1 MKRTIFS
8 LTCLLACLA
17 AAAPLRAA
25 ELDSKLGKITSQF
38 AQDAAA
44 RLPAVNPATLAVFPF
59 QADEALA
66 RRKADVA
73 VAELL
78 TQKLL
83 REPRFRVVERNNLDT
98 VLREQK
104 LGLSG
109 AVESETAARVGK
121 LAGARLA
128 VLGSVTR
135 LGRSYQISS
144 KLVDTETADVVSVSI
159 VEVRSEVF
167 DEEAS
172 RYLVLVPE
180 SQTISLYFALGNV
193 PMTTKTLSPV
203 SSGGQTVI
211 PANVKTGFNPDSGM
225 FPGFGIKYFPFQR
238 WSVNFM
244 IGPKFKVGNPDTQ
257 VIANLGE
264 TGRLLAK
271 AEGQM
276 FRLMVHR
283 QFKVSRKLNAY
294 AGGGFLRFELDPPKE
309 GDNNTSAVNLGASSG
324 GGTVSMADG
333 FGEGRFNL
341 PLAGLGL
348 EWKPQPRFG
357 LALMANFPLKSETYT
372 WDMLFQNGSRAT
384 VWEMTTPKYMGELNV
399 SWYF

>member
-1 MKRTIFS
+1 MNRTLLYS
-8 LTCLLACLA
+8 ACLMACLA

-25 ELDSKLGKITSQF
+25 ELDSKLGKITAQF

-44 RLPAVNPATLAVFPF
+44 KLPGVNPATLAVFPF
-59 QADEALA
+59 QAEESLGK
-66 RRKADVA
+66 RKVDVA

-135 LGRSYQISS
+135 LGKSYQISS

-193 PMTTKTLSPV
+193 PMTTKKLSPV
-203 SSGGQTVI
+203 SSGGQTAI
-211 PANVKTGFNPDSGM
+211 PTNAKTSFNPDSGM

-238 WSVNFM
+238 WAVNFM
-244 IGPKFKVGNPDTQ
+244 IGPKFKVGDSDSQ
-257 VIANLGE
+257 VLTNLGE
-264 TGRLLAK
+264 RGKMVSK

-283 QFKVSRKLNAY
+283 QFKISKKLNAY
-294 AGGGFLRFELDPPKE
+294 AGGGFLRFELDPPNE
-309 GDNNTSAVNLGASSG
+309 GSDDTKPVNLGASSG
-324 GGTVSMADG
+324 GGTVSMADS
-333 FGEGRFNL
+333 FGQGRFNL

-372 WDMLFQNGSRAT
+372 WDMLFQNGTRAT
-384 VWEMTTPKYMGELNV
+384 VWEMTTPKYMAELDI